1 MKLKYYLR
9 GLGIGII
16 ITTIILSIASG
27 KDSKS
32 MSDAEIIARA
42 SELGMVMEEKD
53 DGLFDAG
60 TEETETEE
68 PQNSQTEETR
78 TEVRETETQETEK
91 KETESREPE
100 TEVKETES
108 KNEEPQTQEPVRE
121 AENTE
126 VEIYTLVVQK
136 GEVCRNVCE
145 KLAAAGIVDDAEV
158 LRKYLSEK
166 NIADFIS
173 VGTYEIPMNASMEDI
188 AAILEA
194 GSIEKQQE
202 RQNQ

>member
-32 MSDAEIIARA
+32 MSDEEVVARA
-42 SELGMVMEEKD
+42 SELGMVMEEKN
-53 DGLFDAG
+53 DGLFGAN
-60 TEETETEE
+60 TESTETEE
-68 PQNSQTEETR
+68 TQTSQIKEAR
-78 TEVRETETQETEK
+78 TEVKETETQETES
-91 KETESREPE
+91 KETKSRESE

-108 KNEEPQTQEPVRE
+108 GEPQTEEKQTEE
-121 AENTE
+121 TE
-126 VEIYTLVVQK
+126 VETYTLVVQP

-145 KLAAAGIVDDAEV
+145 KLAAAGIVDDSEV

-173 VGTYEIPMNASMEDI
+173 VGTYEVPMNASMEDI

-202 RQNQ
+202 NQQ

>member
-16 ITTIILSIASG
+16 ITTITLSIVSG

-32 MSDAEIIARA
+32 MSDEEVIARA
-42 SELGMVMEEKD
+42 SELGMVMEEKN
-53 DGLFDAG
+53 DGLFGAD
-60 TEETETEE
+60 TESTETEE
-68 PQNSQTEETR
+68 PQTSQTEEAR
-78 TEVRETETQETEK
+78 TEVKETETQETES

-100 TEVKETES
+100 TEVKGTES
-108 KNEEPQTQEPVRE
+108 GEPQTGEKQTEE
-121 AENTE
+121 TE
-126 VEIYTLVVQK
+126 VETYTLVVQP

-173 VGTYEIPMNASMEDI
+173 VGTYEVPMNASMEDI

-202 RQNQ
+202 NQQ

>member
-32 MSDAEIIARA
+32 MSDEEVVARA
-42 SELGMVMEEKD
+42 SELGMVMEEKN
-53 DGLFDAG
+53 DGLFGAN
-60 TEETETEE
+60 TESTETEE
-68 PQNSQTEETR
+68 TQTSQTKEAR
-78 TEVRETETQETEK
+78 TEVKETETQETES
-91 KETESREPE
+91 KETESRESE

-108 KNEEPQTQEPVRE
+108 GEPQTEEKQTEE
-121 AENTE
+121 TE
-126 VEIYTLVVQK
+126 VETYTLVVQP

-173 VGTYEIPMNASMEDI
+173 VGTYEVPMNASMEDI

-202 RQNQ
+202 NQQ

>member
-42 SELGMVMEEKD
+42 SELGMVMEGKD
-53 DGLFDAG
+53 DGLFDAD

-68 PQNSQTEETR
+68 PQNSQTQEAQ
-78 TEVRETETQETEK
+78 TEVRETETQETEN

-100 TEVKETES
+100 TEVRETES
-108 KNEEPQTQEPVRE
+108 EEPQTEEKQTEE
-121 AENTE
+121 TE
-126 VEIYTLVVQK
+126 VETYTLIVQP

-145 KLAAAGIVDDAEV
+145 KLAAAGIVDDAEA

-173 VGTYEIPMNASMEDI
+173 VGTYEVPMNASMEDI
-188 AAILEA
+188 AAILQA

>member
-16 ITTIILSIASG
+16 ITTIIFSIVSG

-32 MSDAEIIARA
+32 MSDEEVVARA
-42 SELGMVMEEKD
+42 SELGMVMEEKN
-53 DGLFDAG
+53 DGLFGAN
-60 TEETETEE
+60 TESTETEE
-68 PQNSQTEETR
+68 TQTSQIKEAR
-78 TEVRETETQETEK
+78 TEVKETETQETES
-91 KETESREPE
+91 KETESRESE

-108 KNEEPQTQEPVRE
+108 GEPQTEEKQTEE
-121 AENTE
+121 TE
-126 VEIYTLVVQK
+126 VETYTLVVQP

-173 VGTYEIPMNASMEDI
+173 VGTYEVPMNASMEDI

-194 GSIEKQQE
+194 GSIEKQQD
-202 RQNQ
+202 NQQ

>member
-42 SELGMVMEEKD
+42 SELGMVMEGKD
-53 DGLFDAG
+53 DGLFDAD

-68 PQNSQTEETR
+68 PQNSQTQEAQ
-78 TEVRETETQETEK
+78 TEVRETETQETEN

-100 TEVKETES
+100 TEVRETES
-108 KNEEPQTQEPVRE
+108 EEPQTEEKQTEE
-121 AENTE
+121 TE
-126 VEIYTLVVQK
+126 VEIYTLIVQP

-145 KLAAAGIVDDAEV
+145 KLAAAGIVDDAEA

-173 VGTYEIPMNASMEDI
+173 VGTYEVPMNASMEDI
-188 AAILEA
+188 AAILQA

>member
-16 ITTIILSIASG
+16 ITTITLSIVSG

-32 MSDAEIIARA
+32 MSDEEVIARA
-42 SELGMVMEEKD
+42 SELGMVMEEKN
-53 DGLFDAG
+53 DGLFGAD
-60 TEETETEE
+60 TESTETEK
-68 PQNSQTEETR
+68 PQTSQTEEAR
-78 TEVRETETQETEK
+78 TEVKETETQETES

-108 KNEEPQTQEPVRE
+108 GEPQTGEKQTEE
-121 AENTE
+121 TE
-126 VEIYTLVVQK
+126 VETYTLVVQP

-173 VGTYEIPMNASMEDI
+173 VGTYEVPMNASMEDI
-188 AAILEA
+188 VAILEA

-202 RQNQ
+202 NQQ

>member
-16 ITTIILSIASG
+16 IKTIILSIVSG

-32 MSDAEIIARA
+32 MSDEEVVARA
-42 SELGMVMEEKD
+42 SELGMVMEEKN
-53 DGLFDAG
+53 DGLFGAN
-60 TEETETEE
+60 TESTETEE
-68 PQNSQTEETR
+68 PQTSQTKEAR
-78 TEVRETETQETEK
+78 TEVKETETQETES
-91 KETESREPE
+91 KETESRESE

-108 KNEEPQTQEPVRE
+108 GEPQTEEKQTEE
-121 AENTE
+121 TE
-126 VEIYTLVVQK
+126 VETYTLVVQP

-173 VGTYEIPMNASMEDI
+173 VGTYEVPMNASMEDI

-202 RQNQ
+202 NQQ

>member
-16 ITTIILSIASG
+16 ITTIILSIVSG

-32 MSDAEIIARA
+32 MSDEEVIARA
-42 SELGMVMEEKD
+42 SELGMVMEEKN
-53 DGLFDAG
+53 DGLFGAD
-60 TEETETEE
+60 TENTETEE
-68 PQNSQTEETR
+68 PQTSQTEEAR
-78 TEVRETETQETEK
+78 TEVKETETQETES

-108 KNEEPQTQEPVRE
+108 GEPQTGEKQTEE
-121 AENTE
+121 TE
-126 VEIYTLVVQK
+126 VETYTLVVQP

-173 VGTYEIPMNASMEDI
+173 VGTYEVPMNASMEDI

-202 RQNQ
+202 NQQ

>member
-32 MSDAEIIARA
+32 LSDEEIIARA
-42 SELGMVMEEKD
+42 SELGMVMEEKGG
-53 DGLFDAG
+53 DGLFDADTQA
-60 TEETETEE
+60 TEAGDSQTSQTEE
-68 PQNSQTEETR
+68 PQ
-78 TEVRETETQETEK
+78 TEK
-91 KETESREPE
+91 KETEAEEVRTERKEAE
-100 TEVKETES
+100 TEEPRTEES
-108 KNEEPQTQEPVRE
+108 QAEEPQTEETATEEQEVQK
-121 AENTE
+121 
-126 VEIYTLVVQK
+126 YTLIVQK
-136 GEVCRNVCE
+136 GEVCRNICE
-145 KLAAAGIVDDAEV
+145 KLAEVGIVDDAEA

-173 VGTYEIPMNASMEDI
+173 VGTYEIPMDASMEEI
-188 AAILEA
+188 ASILEA

-202 RQNQ
+202 RQQQ

>member
-32 MSDAEIIARA
+32 MSDEEVVARA
-42 SELGMVMEEKD
+42 SELGMVMEEKN
-53 DGLFDAG
+53 DGLFGAN
-60 TEETETEE
+60 TESTETEE
-68 PQNSQTEETR
+68 TQTSQIKEAR
-78 TEVRETETQETEK
+78 TEVKETETQETES
-91 KETESREPE
+91 KETESRESE

-108 KNEEPQTQEPVRE
+108 GEPQTEEKQTEE
-121 AENTE
+121 TE
-126 VEIYTLVVQK
+126 VETYTLVVQP

-173 VGTYEIPMNASMEDI
+173 VGTYEVPMNASMEDI

-202 RQNQ
+202 NQQ

>member
-16 ITTIILSIASG
+16 ITTITLSIVSG

-32 MSDAEIIARA
+32 MSDEEVIARA
-42 SELGMVMEEKD
+42 SELGMVMEEKN
-53 DGLFDAG
+53 DGLFGAD
-60 TEETETEE
+60 TESTETEK
-68 PQNSQTEETR
+68 PQTSQTEEAR
-78 TEVRETETQETEK
+78 TEVKETETQETES

-108 KNEEPQTQEPVRE
+108 GEPQTGEKQTEE
-121 AENTE
+121 TE
-126 VEIYTLVVQK
+126 VETYTLVVQP

-173 VGTYEIPMNASMEDI
+173 VGTYEVPMNASMEDI

-202 RQNQ
+202 NQQ

>member
-16 ITTIILSIASG
+16 ITTIILSIVSG

-32 MSDAEIIARA
+32 MSDEEVIARA
-42 SELGMVMEEKD
+42 SELGMVMEEKN
-53 DGLFDAG
+53 DGLFGAD
-60 TEETETEE
+60 TESTETEE
-68 PQNSQTEETR
+68 PQTSQTEEAR
-78 TEVRETETQETEK
+78 TEVKETETQETES

-100 TEVKETES
+100 TEVKETETGE
-108 KNEEPQTQEPVRE
+108 KQTEE
-121 AENTE
+121 TE
-126 VEIYTLVVQK
+126 VETYTLVVQP

-173 VGTYEIPMNASMEDI
+173 VGTYEVPMNASMEDI

-202 RQNQ
+202 NQQ

>member
-16 ITTIILSIASG
+16 ITTITLSIVSG

-32 MSDAEIIARA
+32 MSDEEVIARA
-42 SELGMVMEEKD
+42 SELGMVMEEKN
-53 DGLFDAG
+53 DGLFGAD
-60 TEETETEE
+60 TESTETEK
-68 PQNSQTEETR
+68 PQTSQTEEAR
-78 TEVRETETQETEK
+78 TEVKETETQETES

-100 TEVKETES
+100 TEVKGTES
-108 KNEEPQTQEPVRE
+108 GEPQTGEKQTEE
-121 AENTE
+121 TE
-126 VEIYTLVVQK
+126 VETYTLVVQP

-173 VGTYEIPMNASMEDI
+173 VGTYEVPMNASMEDI

-202 RQNQ
+202 NQQ

>member
-16 ITTIILSIASG
+16 ITTIILSIVSG

-32 MSDAEIIARA
+32 MSDEEVIARA
-42 SELGMVMEEKD
+42 SELGMVMEEKN
-53 DGLFDAG
+53 DGLFGAD
-60 TEETETEE
+60 TESTETEE
-68 PQNSQTEETR
+68 AR
-78 TEVRETETQETEK
+78 TEVKETETQETES

-108 KNEEPQTQEPVRE
+108 GEPQTGEKQTEE
-121 AENTE
+121 TE
-126 VEIYTLVVQK
+126 VETYTLVVQP

-173 VGTYEIPMNASMEDI
+173 VGTYEVPMNASMEDI

-202 RQNQ
+202 NQQ

>member
-16 ITTIILSIASG
+16 ITTITLSIVSG

-32 MSDAEIIARA
+32 MSDEEVIARA
-42 SELGMVMEEKD
+42 SELGMVMEEKN
-53 DGLFDAG
+53 DGLFGAD
-60 TEETETEE
+60 TESTETEE
-68 PQNSQTEETR
+68 PQTSQTEEAR
-78 TEVRETETQETEK
+78 TEVKETETQETES

-100 TEVKETES
+100 TEVKGTES
-108 KNEEPQTQEPVRE
+108 GEPQTGEKQTEE
-121 AENTE
+121 TE
-126 VEIYTLVVQK
+126 VETYTLVVQP

-145 KLAAAGIVDDAEV
+145 KLAVAGIVDDAEV

-173 VGTYEIPMNASMEDI
+173 VGTYEVPMNASMEDI

-202 RQNQ
+202 NQQ

>member
-16 ITTIILSIASG
+16 ITTIILSIVSG

-32 MSDAEIIARA
+32 MSDEEVIARA
-42 SELGMVMEEKD
+42 SELGMVMEEKN
-53 DGLFDAG
+53 DGLFGAD
-60 TEETETEE
+60 TESTETEE
-68 PQNSQTEETR
+68 PQTSQTEEAR
-78 TEVRETETQETEK
+78 TEVKETETQETES

-108 KNEEPQTQEPVRE
+108 GESQTGEKQTEE
-121 AENTE
+121 TE
-126 VEIYTLVVQK
+126 VETYTLVVQP

-173 VGTYEIPMNASMEDI
+173 VGTYEVPMNASMEDI

-202 RQNQ
+202 NQQ

>member
-16 ITTIILSIASG
+16 ITTIIFSIVSG

-32 MSDAEIIARA
+32 MSDEEVVARA
-42 SELGMVMEEKD
+42 SELGMVMEEKN
-53 DGLFDAG
+53 DGLFGAN
-60 TEETETEE
+60 TESTETEE
-68 PQNSQTEETR
+68 TQTSQIKEAR
-78 TEVRETETQETEK
+78 TEVKETETQETES
-91 KETESREPE
+91 KETESRESE

-108 KNEEPQTQEPVRE
+108 GEPQTEEKQTEE
-121 AENTE
+121 TE
-126 VEIYTLVVQK
+126 VETYTLVVQP

-173 VGTYEIPMNASMEDI
+173 VGTYEVPMNASMEDI

-202 RQNQ
+202 NQQ